1 MGTAF
6 KKIWRDLWRNKGRT
20 FMVVISIAVGV
31 MAVGMVMSANSL
43 VLGQMSASHKAS
55 NPSHALMYLS
65 GVIGEDTV
73 RSLESVP
80 GVAEIEGFAQ
90 VGIRWKTT
98 LDGEWQEGHVISV
111 EDFEQ
116 QKFDQLTLKA
126 GDWPT
131 NKLLGVE
138 EVHIDSFS
146 APGIGGTIYIEIN
159 ERPRPFSINGIFR
172 NPFEWPLPFGQEAA
186 FYATPA
192 ALDEFGGFRGSNML
206 RFTVDDYSKAN
217 VEAAADLIDDK
228 LQKVG
233 VSVGY
238 VEVLHPEDHY
248 LQDMINGV
256 GMVLTVMA
264 AGSLALSALLVI
276 NTINA
281 LIAQQITQIGIMKA
295 IGGQQRQILLL
306 YLTGVFIYGVLAL
319 VIAVPLGAL
328 GGSALSKWMLYLL
341 NVPARPYEILPHVLI
356 IQIGIGLLTPLLA
369 GFIPIIK
376 GVSIPAAR
384 AISQTGI
391 GSGRYGTHLIDRL
404 VSSIRSIP
412 RMAALSLRNTFRRPG
427 RVTLTLLTLTVS
439 GAFFI
444 MIFSTQNSFM
454 RTLDKIFAG
463 FGYEIQLVFQ
473 QYQRIDEVIPMIE
486 SRPNV
491 DNAEMWDFYTAKT
504 RLPGATG
511 PGSEYE
517 VFLRGVPSQ
526 SPLFNPELTAGR
538 MLLPEDQ
545 RAMLLNQ
552 KLAGKMGVE
561 VGDEII
567 VNIPNVG
574 DTHWTVVGL
583 VYDLNGRD
591 QNTAFANIEILNRAT
606 HNVGRGAVVMIQG
619 TEKGLAAQQAIEKDL
634 KEYFEVEGIG
644 VGSTALAIED
654 RQQASAQI
662 GILTQVLMIMTVLMA
677 VVGSIGLSGTLSINV
692 IERRREIGVMR
703 AVGASSRDVGFV
715 FTGEGLMLGIVSW
728 ALAIP
733 LGLAVGPMFV
743 RTLGNVIDFPTE
755 YYPAIQGIWIWL
767 GIVAVLS
774 IFASWVPARRAT
786 RISVRESLAYE

>member
-1 MGTAF
+1 MSTVY
-6 KKIWRDLWRNKGRT
+6 KKVWRDLWRNKGRT

-43 VLGQMSASHKAS
+43 VLGQMSSSHQAS
-55 NPSHALMYLS
+55 NPSHGWLYLS
-65 GVIGEDTV
+65 GVIDDATV
-73 RSLESVP
+73 RSLQSVP
-80 GVAEIEGFAQ
+80 GIDQVEGFAD

-98 LDGEWQEGHVISV
+98 LTGEWQDGHIISV
-111 EDFEQ
+111 EDFEK
-116 QKFDQLTLKA
+116 QKFDQITLKA
-126 GDWPT
+126 GDWPST
-131 NKLLGVE
+131 KLLGVE
-138 EVHIDSFS
+138 EVHIDSFG

-159 ERPRPFSINGIFR
+159 ERPRPFMISGITH
-172 NPFEWPLPFGQEAA
+172 NPFEWPLPFGQNAA

-192 ALDEFGGFRGSNML
+192 ALEEFGGFRGSTRL
-206 RFTVDDYSKAN
+206 RFTVEDYSKEN
-217 VEAAADLIDDK
+217 VQTVADLIDDK
-228 LQKVG
+228 LQKIG
-233 VSVGY
+233 VSVGF
-238 VEVLHPEDHY
+238 VEILHPEDHY

-264 AGSLALSALLVI
+264 VGSLALSALLVI

-295 IGGQQRQILLL
+295 IGGQQRQILGL
-306 YLTGVFIYGVLAL
+306 YLTGVFVYGVLSL
-319 VIAVPLGAL
+319 IIAVPLGAL
-328 GGSALSKWMLYLL
+328 GGSALSQWMLYLL
-341 NVPARPYEILPHVLI
+341 NVPARPYEILPHVLL

-369 GFIPIIK
+369 GLVPIIQ

-404 VSSIRSIP
+404 ISSIRSIP

-463 FGYEIQLVFQ
+463 FGYEIQLVFN
-473 QYQRIDEVIPMIE
+473 QYQRIDEVVPMIE
-486 SRPNV
+486 ARPNV
-491 DNAEMWDFYTAKT
+491 ANAEMWDFYTAETKI
-504 RLPGATG
+504 PGATG
-511 PGSEYE
+511 PGSSYE

-545 RAMLLNQ
+545 RGLLLNQ
-552 KLAGKMGVE
+552 KLAGKMGVQ

-567 VNIPNVG
+567 VDIPNVG
-574 DTHWTVVGL
+574 ETHWTVVGL
-583 VYDLNGRD
+583 VFDLNGRD
-591 QNTAFANIEILNRAT
+591 QNTAFANIEVLNRAT
-606 HNVGRGAVVMIQG
+606 HKVGRGAVVMIQG
-619 TEKGLAAQQAIEKDL
+619 IDKSLAAQQATAKDL
-634 KEYFEVEGIG
+634 REYFEAEGIG
-644 VGSTALAIED
+644 VGHTALAVED
-654 RQQASAQI
+654 RENASAQI

-728 ALAIP
+728 ALSIP

-743 RTLGNVIDFPTE
+743 KTLGNVIDFPTE

-774 IFASWVPARRAT
+774 IIASWLPARRAT

>member
-1 MGTAF
+1 MSTIY

-43 VLGQMSASHKAS
+43 VLDQMSDSHQAS
-55 NPSHALMYLS
+55 NPSHAWLYLN
-65 GVIGEDTV
+65 GVLSDDTV
-73 RSLESVP
+73 RSLESVS
-80 GVAEIEGFAQ
+80 GIAEIEGFAD
-90 VGIRWKTT
+90 VGIRWKTS
-98 LDGEWQEGHVISV
+98 LEDEWQDGHIVSV
-111 EDFEQ
+111 EDFES
-116 QKFDQLTLKA
+116 QKFDQLTLKD
-126 GDWPT
+126 GEWPLS
-131 NKLLGVE
+131 KLLGVE
-138 EVHIDSFS
+138 EVHIDSFG
-146 APGIGGTIYIEIN
+146 APGIGGTIYVEIN
-159 ERPRPFSINGIFR
+159 ERPRPFVINGVYR
-172 NPFEWPLPFGQEAA
+172 NPFEWPLPFGQNAA

-192 ALDEFGGFRGSNML
+192 ALEEFGGFRGANRL
-206 RFTVDDYSKAN
+206 RFTVDDYSEEN
-217 VEAAADLIDDK
+217 VQAVADRIDDK

-238 VEVLHPEDHY
+238 VEVLSPTDHY
-248 LQDMINGV
+248 LQEMINGV

-264 AGSLALSALLVI
+264 VGSLALSALLVI

-281 LIAQQITQIGIMKA
+281 LIAQQVTQIGIMKA

-306 YLTGVFIYGVLAL
+306 YLTGVFIYGILAL
-319 VIAVPLGAL
+319 LIAVPVGAL
-328 GGSALSKWMLYLL
+328 GGSALSQWMLYLL
-341 NVPARPYEILPHVLI
+341 NVPARPYEILPHVLLT
-356 IQIGIGLLTPLLA
+356 QVGIGLLTPLLA
-369 GFIPIIK
+369 GLVPIIK

-391 GSGRYGTHLIDRL
+391 GSGHYGTRLIDRL
-404 VSSIRSIP
+404 ISSIRSIP

-427 RVTLTLLTLTVS
+427 RVTLTLMTLTVS

-463 FGYEIQLVFQ
+463 FGYEIQIVFE

-491 DNAEMWDFYTAKT
+491 ANAEMWDFHTAET
-504 RLPGATG
+504 HVPGAAG
-511 PGSEYE
+511 PGSNYE

-545 RAMLLNQ
+545 RALLLNQ
-552 KLAGKMGVE
+552 KLAGKMGVR

-567 VNIPNVG
+567 VDVPNVG
-574 DTHWTVVGL
+574 DIRWTVVGL

-591 QNTAFANIEILNRAT
+591 QNTAFVNIDVLNRAT

-619 TEKGLAAQQAIEKDL
+619 VDKSLSAQQVTEQDL
-634 KEYFEVEGIG
+634 KDYFEAAGMPI
-644 VGSTALAIED
+644 SYTALAIED
-654 RQQASAQI
+654 REQASAQI
-662 GILTQVLMIMTVLMA
+662 GILTQVLMIMTILMA

-728 ALAIP
+728 ALSIP
-733 LGLAVGPMFV
+733 LGLAAGPMFV
-743 RTLGNVIDFPTE
+743 DTLANVIDFPTD
-755 YYPAIQGIWIWL
+755 YYPAVQGIWIWL

-774 IFASWVPARRAT
+774 VIASWVPARRAT